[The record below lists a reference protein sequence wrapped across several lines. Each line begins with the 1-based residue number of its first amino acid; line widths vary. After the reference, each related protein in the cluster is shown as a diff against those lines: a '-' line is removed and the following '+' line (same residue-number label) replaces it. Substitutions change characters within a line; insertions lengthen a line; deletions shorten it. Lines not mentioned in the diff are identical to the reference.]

1 MLVRIY
7 QQHRLLWE
15 RSIHDPYIGQLLM
28 LNDRGDLDPVF
39 NSGEP
44 LNTQLAKSSTV
55 WRAFL
60 HQTDGKLV
68 VAGAI
73 DKDKNSHMF
82 DIVVARFDQSGE
94 LDADFNDGLGW
105 ARTRLSTQSDGATA
119 VTLQND
125 KIVIGGVSHDSGVV
139 VRYHS

>member
-1 MLVRIY
+1 MSLGS
-7 QQHRLLWE
+7 
-15 RSIHDPYIGQLLM
+15 SIHDPFFGRLLM

-44 LNTQLAKSSTV
+44 LNTQLAESSTY
-55 WRAFL
+55 WSAFI

-68 VAGAI
+68 VAGAV
-73 DKDKNSHMF
+73 DKDKNSFTF
-82 DIVVARFDQSGE
+82 DIVVARFDKSGE

-105 ARTRLSTQSDGATA
+105 ARTRLSPHTDAATA

-125 KIVIGGVSHDSGVV
+125 KIVIGGVSQSRGVV
-139 VRYHS
+139 VRYHG